1 MVLNIIPFEH
11 IKGGYNLDSLLLSKN
26 VMNLLDDKKAGGIIS
41 IDVSKVTTLTDY
53 FIICSGTSDRH
64 RKSLAD
70 DVQELMENE
79 KLEMLS
85 KEGYSTANWILLD
98 YGYVVV
104 NIFSADAREKYDL
117 ERLWSDGA
125 LSDLRNMKNA
135 EETK

>member
-1 MVLNIIPFEH
+1 M
-11 IKGGYNLDSLLLSKN
+11 DSLVLSKN

-53 FIICSGTSDRH
+53 FIICTGTSNRH

-70 DVQELMENE
+70 DVQELMEDE

-85 KEGYSTANWILLD
+85 KEGYRTANWILLD

-104 NIFSADAREKYDL
+104 NIFSADSREKYDL
-117 ERLWSDGA
+117 ERLWSDGS
-125 LSDLRNMKNA
+125 LSELRKMHNT

>member
-1 MVLNIIPFEH
+1 M
-11 IKGGYNLDSLLLSKN
+11 DSLLLSKN

>member
-1 MVLNIIPFEH
+1 M
-11 IKGGYNLDSLLLSKN
+11 DSLVLSKN

-53 FIICSGTSDRH
+53 FIICSGTSNRH

-70 DVQELMENE
+70 DIQELMENE

-85 KEGYSTANWILLD
+85 KEGYRTANWILLD

-104 NIFSADAREKYDL
+104 NIFSADSREKYDL
-117 ERLWSDGA
+117 ERLWSDGT
-125 LSDLRNMKNA
+125 LSELRKMHNT